1 MNSEELWQIIRC
13 GETSRVQF
21 KESFSN
27 QKQLAAEIIAF
38 ANSKGG
44 MILFGIEDKTGSIRG
59 MAYQEIQRIAR
70 EIGNTA
76 NEQVRPIVYL
86 QTIGTSEKDLDIR
99 FINDFI
105 RKVYHKE
112 PEDFGI
118 SYNQLLQNLRITD
131 TNGSATLSGLLY
143 FGKQPQQYKP
153 SFMIKAVSFY
163 GNEIAETQYRDSKDI
178 IGTIPELFSQGMTFL
193 KSNLH
198 SIQAGQS
205 FNSIG
210 KLEISEIALEEIL
223 QNALV
228 HREYIKT
235 APIRLLI
242 FENRVEIISPG
253 CLPDGLTIED
263 IKLGNSYQR
272 NQLIA
277 TLCAKTM
284 VYRGLGSGIIRAMH
298 EGAHIEFIN
307 NESGNQFTT
316 IIYRNKQEKLSQEED
331 VSVPSSSQASSVL
344 SQAYPKLEALLSQ
357 VCPKLETKEIRNAS
371 QVFQACLQP
380 RSMQELLQ
388 IASYTNRNRFR
399 KNVFNHLQE
408 SYLVEATI
416 KNIPN
421 SPLQRY
427 IVTKKGKEL
436 IERSI

>member
-331 VSVPSSSQASSVL
+331 VSVPSFISFIPSL
-344 SQAYPKLEALLSQ
+344 SQ
-357 VCPKLETKEIRNAS
+357 T
-371 QVFQACLQP
+371 
-380 RSMQELLQ
+380 
-388 IASYTNRNRFR
+388 
-399 KNVFNHLQE
+399 
-408 SYLVEATI
+408 
-416 KNIPN
+416 
-421 SPLQRY
+421 
-427 IVTKKGKEL
+427 
-436 IERSI
+436 